1 MAIWMRIKKID
12 LDLIE
17 EILISKDK
25 FGFDCG
31 NHELLFEWEEKKSK
45 ENKDLIEK
53 ILISKNKFGFDCEN
67 PELWVP
73 NFGLKLSDM
82 IHIIV

>member
-1 MAIWMRIKKID
+1 MMAIWMRIKNID

-31 NHELLFEWEEKKSK
+31 NHELLFEWEEKKRK
-45 ENKDLIEK
+45 EKK
-53 ILISKNKFGFDCEN
+53 RFDWEN
-67 PELWVP
+67 P
-73 NFGLKLSDM
+73 NLKK
-82 IHIIV
+82 